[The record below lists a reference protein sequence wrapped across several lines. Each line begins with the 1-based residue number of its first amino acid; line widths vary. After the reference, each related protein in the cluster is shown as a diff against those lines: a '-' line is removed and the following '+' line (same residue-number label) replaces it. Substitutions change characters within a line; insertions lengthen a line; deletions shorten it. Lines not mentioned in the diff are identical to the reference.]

1 MRCLYSGLGVTI
13 WRFVKD
19 VELGKVLRDAQEQQD
34 VHQNRA

>member
-1 MRCLYSGLGVTI
+1 MRCLYSDIGVTI

-19 VELGKVLRDAQEQQD
+19 VDLGKVHRDVQEQQD

>member
-1 MRCLYSGLGVTI
+1 MICLYRSINVTI

-19 VELGKVLRDAQEQQD
+19 VELGKVLRDVQEQQD

>member
-1 MRCLYSGLGVTI
+1 MRCLYRGIGVTI

-19 VELGKVLRDAQEQQD
+19 IDPDKVHRDVQEQQD